1 MRTRLLPAAF
11 LLGMSPA
18 LAQFH
23 DQGMT
28 RTPVVR
34 TEYVYPDTGTATRP
48 LVIGECLWGGCG
60 SQRTVYPQSNY
71 WQYHWPCVICVSP
84 LQPNLYW
91 SILLNNEPRNS
102 NNNSGPPDAS
112 LPRASPGHGLMGFS
126 TLYGNDNFPGDTYW
140 RAHLVLNFVSFANPV
155 FGGIPFLGF
164 AEFSNR
170 GNNGRPLG
178 YLQPSSSGY
187 PSVLSFAAQ
196 LWGAGPPTPIP
207 GGSQPATLASY
218 VWVLANWGT
227 KPKAIFI
234 TLYHYNIQNS
244 VPPDD
249 PAGYHFNWP
258 ITQSAFY
265 PGADIVYIDAEDL
278 DDYCGFGVPALIHR
292 KDVDYSI
299 DLTALFRCVDDRLLF
314 TERMPP
320 TNDIPV
326 TQVLWANESTGVD
339 GYLWVDIHDQKMLP
353 RPALLGAGDTPA
365 ASGPGEP
372 RIYGRETGRIQA
384 ELQRQCD
391 AVPGCA
397 ERAAIAAAGLE
408 RLLELPIDQQP
419 SRPDLLLTAEAISE
433 TGAPRPR

>member
-1 MRTRLLPAAF
+1 MRARLLPAVF
-11 LLGMSPA
+11 LLGMPHVQ
-18 LAQFH
+18 AQFH

-28 RTPVVR
+28 QAPAVR

-48 LVIGECLWGGCG
+48 LVIGTCLWGGCREE
-60 SQRTVYPQSNY
+60 RTVYPQSNY
-71 WQYHWPCVICVSP
+71 WRSNWPCLICVDP
-84 LQPNLYW
+84 VQPNLYW
-91 SILLNNEPRNS
+91 SILLNNEPRTHS
-102 NNNSGPPDAS
+102 NNSGPPDAS

-164 AEFSNR
+164 AEFSDR
-170 GNNGRPLG
+170 GNAGRPLG
-178 YLQPSSSGY
+178 YLQPSSSAY

-218 VWVLANWGT
+218 VWILANWGT

-244 VPPDD
+244 VPPGD
-249 PAGYHFNWP
+249 PARYHFNWP
-258 ITQSAFY
+258 ITQSALY
-265 PGADIVYIDAEDL
+265 PGAEIVYLDAEDV
-278 DDYCGFGVPALIHR
+278 DEYCGFGVPTLIHR
-292 KDVDYSI
+292 QDVDYII
-299 DLTALFRCVDDRLLF
+299 DMTALFRCVDDRLLF

-339 GYLWVDIHDQKMLP
+339 GYLWVDIHDQRMLP
-353 RPALLGAGDTPA
+353 SLVTHGAQETLGASD
-365 ASGPGEP
+365 PGEP
-372 RIYGRETGRIQA
+372 RAYGAETGRFQA

-397 ERAAIAAAGLE
+397 ERAAFAAAGLE
-408 RLLELPIDQQP
+408 HLLELPMEQQP
-419 SRPDLLLTAEAISE
+419 SRPELLRTTAVPTG
-433 TGAPRPR
+433 TGAPQPQ